1 MINNCKQLKVE
12 YEALQT
18 HAAEFALVS
27 GELRAEEKTGRA
39 LNREMFNAAKRAK
52 KELAEARDILLGK
65 LRYVRFSAN
74 YVGKNGAETIEMDLE
89 KELALYREFYKRR
102 KVDWI
107 KLPDHV
113 SVDAKTKKQMIKLI
127 EATGMNWFAIIPDG
141 LTGEPEYEEEEGVGD
156 RRAALAMTG
165 AALAMTGA
173 ALAKT
178 GAALATTKVL
188 KKPAEHAEELH
199 RLMSEGYK
207 DKTYYSGNYNDDGG
221 IGASVDSR
229 KGLRIVMARKAK
241 EMTDD
246 EQLNE
251 TMDKSI
257 KDLEAEGGIFEKYGV
272 GGMTEAEY
280 LIFQRI
286 YFEETNNH
294 LDETRWTWLAAS
306 RRPRSGRVPFGDWSP
321 ASGRLHFDSGG
332 PDHQDDVQGCRLA
345 GSFLL

>member
-1 MINNCKQLKVE
+1 MAVSCKQIKTE
-12 YEALQT
+12 YEALQKR
-18 HAAEFALVS
+18 AAEFALVRDGVARGGDLKS
-27 GELRAEEKTGRA
+27 AKP
-39 LNREMFNAAKRAK
+39 EMK
-52 KELAEARDILLGK
+52 KLAEARDILLGK

-102 KVDWI
+102 KVNWI
-107 KLPDHV
+107 KLPDHI
-113 SVDAKTKKQMIKLI
+113 SVDTKTKKQMIRLI
-127 EATGMNWFAIIPDG
+127 ETTGMNWLAIIPDG

-156 RRAALAMTG
+156 RRAALAKTG

-178 GAALATTKVL
+178 GAALAKTKVL

-257 KDLEAEGGIFEKYGV
+257 KDLEAEGGIFDKYGV

-280 LIFQRI
+280 LIFQRT
-286 YFEETNNH
+286 YFEETNKH

-306 RRPRSGRVPFGDWSP
+306 RRPRSGRVPCGYWYP
-321 ASGRLHFDSGG
+321 AREFLSFNSSDPGHRNDF
-332 PDHQDDVQGCRLA
+332 QGCRLA

>member
-1 MINNCKQLKVE
+1 MAVSCKQIKTE
-12 YEALQT
+12 YEALQKR
-18 HAAEFALVS
+18 AAEFALVRDGVARGGDLKS
-27 GELRAEEKTGRA
+27 
-39 LNREMFNAAKRAK
+39 AKRAK

-74 YVGKNGAETIEMDLE
+74 YVGKKGAETIEMDLE

-102 KVDWI
+102 KVNWI
-107 KLPDHV
+107 KLPDHI
-113 SVDAKTKKQMIKLI
+113 SVDTKTKKQMIKLI
-127 EATGMNWFAIIPDG
+127 ETTGMNWFAIIPDG

-188 KKPAEHAEELH
+188 KKPAEHYKELH
-199 RLMSEGYK
+199 ELMSEGYK
-207 DKTYYSGNYNDDGG
+207 EATYYSGNYNDDGG

-229 KGLRIVMARKAK
+229 KGLRIVMARKVK
-241 EMTDD
+241 EMTED
-246 EQLNE
+246 EKLKE
-251 TMDKSI
+251 TIGKSI
-257 KDLEAEGGIFEKYGV
+257 NDLKAEGGMFEKYGV

-286 YFEETNNH
+286 YFEEKTEH
-294 LDETRWTWLAAS
+294 LDETRWTWLAS
-306 RRPRSGRVPFGDWSP
+306 RRRSRSGCVPCGHWSP
-321 ASGRLHFDSGG
+321 GSGG
-332 PDHQDDVQGCRLA
+332 LDFFSFGPAHQSGNQGCRLA

>member
-74 YVGKNGAETIEMDLE
+74 YVTENSVETIEIDLR
-89 KELALYREFYKRR
+89 KELEFYREFYKRH

-107 KLPDHV
+107 KLPDHI
-113 SVDAKTKKQMIKLI
+113 SVDVKTKKQMIKLI
-127 EATGMNWFAIIPDG
+127 ETTGMNWLAIIPDG
-141 LTGEPEYEEEEGVGD
+141 LTGEPEYQEEEVEETDTSTGV
-156 RRAALAMTG
+156 
-165 AALAMTGA
+165 
-173 ALAKT
+173 
-178 GAALATTKVL
+178 TTKVRRPVL
-188 KKPAEHAEELH
+188 KKPAEHYKELQE
-199 RLMSEGYK
+199 LMSEGYQAE
-207 DKTYYSGNYNDDGG
+207 TYYDDRDGG
-221 IGASVDSR
+221 LGASHDSR

-241 EMTDD
+241 EMTED
-246 EQLNE
+246 EKLDE
-251 TMDKSI
+251 TVGKSVN
-257 KDLEAEGGIFEKYGV
+257 DLEAKGGIFEKYGV

-286 YFEETNNH
+286 YFEETKKH
-294 LDETRWTWLAAS
+294 LDETLWTWLAAS
-306 RRPRSGRVPFGDWSP
+306 RRPRSGRVPDGDW
-321 ASGRLHFDSGG
+321 ATAFEGLHFSSNTA
-332 PDHQDDVQGCRLA
+332 DDRFDYRGCRLA

>member
-1 MINNCKQLKVE
+1 MAVSCKQIKTE
-12 YEALQT
+12 YEALQKQ
-18 HAAEFALVS
+18 AAEFALMV

-39 LNREMFNAAKRAK
+39 LNREMFNAAKQAK
-52 KELAEARDILLGK
+52 KELAEARDVLLGK
-65 LRYVRFSAN
+65 LRFVRFSAN
-74 YVGKNGAETIEMDLE
+74 YVGKNGAETIEIDLE
-89 KELALYREFYKRR
+89 QELALYREFYKRR
-102 KVDWI
+102 KVNWI
-107 KLPDHV
+107 KLPDHI
-113 SVDAKTKKQMIKLI
+113 SVDTKTKKQMIKLI

-165 AALAMTGA
+165 AALA
-173 ALAKT
+173 KT

-199 RLMSEGYK
+199 ELMSEGYK
-207 DKTYYSGNYNDDGG
+207 EATYYSGNYNDDGG

-286 YFEETNNH
+286 YFEETKKH
-294 LDETRWTWLAAS
+294 LDETRWT
-306 RRPRSGRVPFGDWSP
+306 
-321 ASGRLHFDSGG
+321 
-332 PDHQDDVQGCRLA
+332 
-345 GSFLL
+345 